1 MPKAT
6 IPPLP
11 MSGLFGLIKPSG
23 PTSMSLRESTTVS
36 IYAKSLLILPVNSL
50 QPLFSKSRL
59 FAPQTKPEDAQPG
72 NKAKRRRMKR
82 GGDVKLGQGGTLD
95 PLADGV
101 LGTVIHFDQLDPLIA
116 HDTVVLGVGKGTK
129 KLTQFLDCTKEY
141 RTTCLLGCE
150 TDSYDSEG
158 AIVRNAPWKHVTK
171 EAVEE
176 ALAQFT
182 GEIKQTPPIFS
193 ALKMD
198 GRPLYEYAR
207 KGIPLPRPIEARSVT
222 VHSLKIEEWLGSSH
236 TYKWPQKSLSE
247 DEKKAMEKAIQGV
260 DESATIQDQPEESKD
275 DEVASAFVLSMKV
288 SGGTYVRSV
297 VHDLAHSLGS
307 AGHVVTLTRSRQ
319 GRFVLGEGEPE
330 TEDRRC
336 IPWEVF
342 EKAVSGSSTEADED
356 GWCEWEREVLQHI
369 EIIEEK

>member
-6 IPPLP
+6 VSSLP
-11 MSGLFGLIKPSG
+11 ISGLFGIIKPSG
-23 PTSMSLRESTTVS
+23 PTSMSL
-36 IYAKSLLILPVNSL
+36 LNNL
-50 QPLFSKSRL
+50 QPLFSGSKL
-59 FAPQTKPEDAQPG
+59 FAPQNKPDDAG

-82 GGDVKLGQGGTLD
+82 GGNVKLGQGGTLD

-101 LGTVIHFDQLDPLIA
+101 L
-116 HDTVVLGVGKGTK
+116 VLGVGKGTK
-129 KLTQFLDCTKEY
+129 KLTQFLDCTKVEY
-141 RTTCLLGCE
+141 QTTCLLGCE

-158 AIVRNAPWKHVTK
+158 AIVRSAPWKHITK

-176 ALAQFT
+176 ALAKFT

-198 GRPLYEYAR
+198 GKPLYEYAR
-207 KGIPLPRPIEARSVT
+207 KGIPLPRPIEARPVT
-222 VHSLKIEEWLGSSH
+222 VHSLKMVEWLGSSH
-236 TYKWPQKSLSE
+236 KYKWPEKSLTD

-260 DESATIQDQPEESKD
+260 DENATIEDQPEESGTSSEG
-275 DEVASAFVLSMKV
+275 DETPSAFVLSMKV

-297 VHDLAHSLGS
+297 VHDLAHALGS

-319 GRFVLGEGEPE
+319 GRFVLGEGEPSSD
-330 TEDRRC
+330 DRTC
-336 IPWEVF
+336 IPWGVF
-342 EKAVSGSSTEADED
+342 EKAVSGTSTEADDD

-369 EIIEEK
+369 EIIEDK